1 MQIKYIP
8 LTQGKYAKVD
18 AEDYDLI
25 NCFKWRV
32 VNGYAVAAY
41 YEGGKHLCDIP
52 MHRLILNTPAKMDT
66 DHKNRDKLDNRKAN
80 LRAVSRTLNNF
91 NSPPPKDN
99 KSGYKGVILHK
110 QTSRWFAYINI
121 KGKQHS
127 LGLHKHKD
135 GAIKARL
142 DAERSY
148 GVCV

>member
-91 NSPPPKDN
+91 NS
-99 KSGYKGVILHK
+99 LHQK
-110 QTSRWFAYINI
+110 IIRV
-121 KGKQHS
+121 
-127 LGLHKHKD
+127 
-135 GAIKARL
+135 AIKA
-142 DAERSY
+142 SY
-148 GVCV
+148 YINRHQDGSLI